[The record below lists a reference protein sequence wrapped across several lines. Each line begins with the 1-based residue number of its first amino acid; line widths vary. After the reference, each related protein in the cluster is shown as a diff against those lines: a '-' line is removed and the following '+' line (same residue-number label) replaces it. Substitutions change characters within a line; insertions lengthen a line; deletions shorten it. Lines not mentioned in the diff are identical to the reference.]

1 MYFVGIFLIRY
12 YPSAYDEGR
21 LPFMPKKKNSSLNS
35 ITSSSNG
42 QRSTI
47 DASSPTRS
55 RMHSRHRPSQLLVS
69 RQELKK
75 LEMQE
80 MGFLNTLD
88 EQAVTPSPSSSSMRS
103 KSIAVQNF
111 HL

>member
-21 LPFMPKKKNSSLNS
+21 LPFMPKKKNVSLNS

-42 QRSTI
+42 QISTI
-47 DASSPTRS
+47 DASPTRS

-103 KSIAVQNF
+103 KSIAVKNF